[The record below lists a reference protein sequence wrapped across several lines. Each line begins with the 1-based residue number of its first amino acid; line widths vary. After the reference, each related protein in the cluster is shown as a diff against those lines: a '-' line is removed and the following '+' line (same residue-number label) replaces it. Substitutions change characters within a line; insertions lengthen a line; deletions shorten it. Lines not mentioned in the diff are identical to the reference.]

1 MRQHRL
7 HRLNAGPEWGTA
19 KMGKIGVQHCWVL
32 DLVDLLGQETQ
43 ALGIPFFL
51 VLLHNCEAP
60 LLCLLEVLA
69 GKVSSIC
76 PFQPPCH
83 VPYPSFGEGSFP
95 PHSSLQEEGS
105 TERESLSQLLGGSL
119 KRPHPSTFGPSLF
132 SDGWGRIGVFTCPPL
147 PTAAGRNREALDS
160 TPSSL
165 ASCLWAFNV
174 FSQSLYVQ
182 EEAQK
187 SRRTSNWASH
197 DSRGC
202 QLMALLR

>member
-105 TERESLSQLLGGSL
+105 TERISLTASWRQPQ
-119 KRPHPSTFGPSLF
+119 KAPSLHLWSF
-132 SDGWGRIGVFTCPPL
+132 SVLGWLGE
-147 PTAAGRNREALDS
+147 NRGIHLS
-160 TPSSL
+160 PSPH
-165 ASCLWAFNV
+165 
-174 FSQSLYVQ
+174 
-182 EEAQK
+182 
-187 SRRTSNWASH
+187 SRWKE
-197 DSRGC
+197 
-202 QLMALLR
+202 